1 MRWASCIALLA
12 LASCKHEH
20 EPTPEENEQ
29 AMQLEAQV
37 LARVYAKDAAVGA
50 VTIDP
55 SGDVHVG
62 PADPAL
68 VQAAADVQHRHDALL
83 RGGPAHDIACDAA
96 RSHLAL
102 AVGDSVAKQCRE
114 RWAKHQIA
122 ITTTMDLD
130 LDAKQVSDSAL
141 GRTGPVQQV
150 RATAA
155 GCELRFELL
164 EPDYGAGLAFELT
177 ETHGRVTGMMWYWDS
192 ITPRSCGHGFHV
204 AGTREP
210 AAP

>member
-1 MRWASCIALLA
+1 MRGTSCLLLLA
-12 LASCKHEH
+12 LASCGSKH
-20 EPTPEENEQ
+20 EPTPEENQ
-29 AMQLEAQV
+29 RAMELQAQV
-37 LARVYAKDAAVGA
+37 LAQVYAKDAAVRA

-62 PADPAL
+62 SADPAI
-68 VQAAADVQHRHDALL
+68 VQASDDLERRHDALL
-83 RGGPAHDIACDAA
+83 HGAPAHDIACDAA

-114 RWAKHQIA
+114 RWDKHQIA

-130 LDAKQVSDSAL
+130 LDAKQASDSAL